1 MTIGTGICRFLDWTP
16 EEQAKADRVS
26 EERREREAQ
35 EAAHAAELEALYD
48 KIEASIAPFVHD
60 AAAVVNSATRI
71 KPGDRKVFEEFKQY
85 CSTAWDPPLPP
96 LPAHPAAVCAFLVKG
111 LGQGTTHFTK
121 RLNAISRIHSA
132 VSLPDPTTD
141 VLCQALVRKIE
152 DSKQTER
159 KDT

>member
-1 MTIGTGICRFLDWTP
+1 MATGIMGFLDRTP
-16 EEQAKADRVS
+16 EEQAAEDRALEADR
-26 EERREREAQ
+26 AK
-35 EAAHAAELEALYD
+35 AAEIAAYEAEVQEIYD
-48 KIEASIAPFVHD
+48 KIKATVLPFVQD
-60 AAAVVNSATRI
+60 AAADVNAATRL
-71 KPGDRKVFEEFKQY
+71 KPADRKVFEEFKQY

-111 LGQGTTHFTK
+111 LSQGTTHFTK

-132 VSLPDPTTD
+132 VNMPDPTRD